1 MATVLACA
9 ALALG
14 VARTAMFVA
23 LHLVPSDYDIVHHA
37 VSDYAVGPTRRLA
50 AAMTWTSAVFWL
62 ALAAAVALAPAN
74 GGPGLAVWMLALAV
88 VFALL
93 PLLPTDV
100 EGSAPTLVGRFH
112 MLAAIAWFTIAYS
125 CMGGFIR
132 FFAPSAPGGLMALL
146 VAVSWVA
153 AVGLVALV
161 PALVVRPL
169 RRVAFGISERVFLL
183 AVHVFY
189 IAVAVGLVLV

>member
-1 MATVLACA
+1 
-9 ALALG
+9 
-14 VARTAMFVA
+14 
-23 LHLVPSDYDIVHHA
+23 
-37 VSDYAVGPTRRLA
+37 
-50 AAMTWTSAVFWL
+50 
-62 ALAAAVALAPAN
+62 
-74 GGPGLAVWMLALAV
+74 MLALAV

-100 EGSAPTLVGRFH
+100 EGSAPTLVGRLH

>member
-1 MATVLACA
+1 
-9 ALALG
+9 
-14 VARTAMFVA
+14 MFVA

-62 ALAAAVALAPAN
+62 VLAAAVALAPAN
-74 GGPGLAVWMLALAV
+74 GGPGLAVWMLALAA

-100 EGSAPTLVGRFH
+100 EGSAPTLVGRLH
-112 MLAAIAWFTIAYS
+112 MLAAIAWFAIAYS

-132 FFAPSAPGGLMALL
+132 FFAPSAPGGLVALL

-161 PALVVRPL
+161 SALVVRPL

-189 IAVAVGLVLV
+189 IAVAVGLALV

>member
-1 MATVLACA
+1 
-9 ALALG
+9 
-14 VARTAMFVA
+14 MFVA

-62 ALAAAVALAPAN
+62 ALAVAVALSPAN
-74 GGPGLAVWMLALAV
+74 GAAGLAGWMLALTA

-93 PLLPTDV
+93 PLLPADV
-100 EGSAPTLVGRFH
+100 EGSAPTLVGRLH
-112 MLAAIAWFTIAYS
+112 MLAAIAWFAIAYS

-132 FFAPSAPGGLMALL
+132 FFAPSAPSGFEALL

-161 PALVVRPL
+161 SALVVRPL
-169 RRVAFGISERVFLL
+169 RPVAFGISERVFLL